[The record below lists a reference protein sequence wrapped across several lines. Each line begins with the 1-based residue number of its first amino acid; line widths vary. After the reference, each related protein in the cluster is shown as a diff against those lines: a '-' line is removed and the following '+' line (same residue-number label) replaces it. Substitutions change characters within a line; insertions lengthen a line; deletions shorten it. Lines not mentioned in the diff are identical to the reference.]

1 MSNASFQEHFL
12 FLKDG
17 IDEQID
23 QYAVFSEEI
32 SQIQEQLD
40 MLKEMKM
47 SFI

>member
-12 FLKDG
+12 FLKDA

-23 QYAVFSEEI
+23 QYAVCSEEI